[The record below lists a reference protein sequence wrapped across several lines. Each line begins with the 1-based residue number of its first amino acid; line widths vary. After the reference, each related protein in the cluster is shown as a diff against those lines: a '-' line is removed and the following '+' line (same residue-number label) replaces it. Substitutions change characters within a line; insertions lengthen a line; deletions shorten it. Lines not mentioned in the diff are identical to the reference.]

1 MTTCLTLSPLQ
12 SLPLGSNTPPA
23 SYEHAVSFCLTPYDT
38 GLGCEGEEVKPPPR
52 WGSQICIEV
61 ARHQQC
67 GYS

>member
-23 SYEHAVSFCLTPYDT
+23 SYEHALSFVLTPYDT

-61 ARHQQC
+61 AGHQQC
-67 GYS
+67 VYS

>member
-1 MTTCLTLSPLQ
+1 MFDALSSTESPDGVQ
-12 SLPLGSNTPPA
+12 YPPPA

-61 ARHQQC
+61 PRHQQC
-67 GYS
+67 VYS